1 MGGGATQAVL
11 NDAENEGAF
20 GVLTMA
26 PAMQVRQ
33 SGTGA
38 VRHVGER
45 GMSDASGHKRNF
57 REGCGRIER
66 ETVVCPLFI
75 YYLFI
80 REGIPLLQQQALR
93 ASQGVGK

>member
-33 SGTGA
+33 SGTSA

-57 REGCGRIER
+57 REGCGPIER
-66 ETVVCPLFI
+66 ETVVCPLLLLF
-75 YYLFI
+75 YL
-80 REGIPLLQQQALR
+80 E
-93 ASQGVGK
+93 KTY